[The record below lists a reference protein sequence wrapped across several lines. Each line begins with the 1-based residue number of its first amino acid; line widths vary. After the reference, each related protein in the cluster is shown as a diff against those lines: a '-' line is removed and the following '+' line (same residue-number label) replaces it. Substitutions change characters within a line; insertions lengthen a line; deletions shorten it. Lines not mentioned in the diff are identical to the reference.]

1 MATTAVEDYLKQIY
15 VHEQYVAVDAMVSMG
30 TLAEALGV
38 VPGTATSMVKRLADL
53 SLVEYEPYTGVRLT
67 ESGRGE
73 ALRVL
78 RRHRLI
84 ETFLVEM
91 LGLDWSVVHEEAERL
106 EHAVSDQVL
115 ERIDALLGYPSVDP
129 HGDPIPNETGE
140 IRKTHGLGLTECVV
154 GQRMRVVRVT
164 DQDEAF
170 LRFADRH
177 GLRPGSWLTVEQVDP
192 VADAIVVRID
202 EFDSVTLGRS
212 AAAKITVEEADA
224 SS

>member
-15 VHEQYVAVDAMVSMG
+15 VHQQHVAADAMVSMG
-30 TLAEALGV
+30 TLADALGV

-67 ESGRGE
+67 ETGRDE

-115 ERIDALLGYPSVDP
+115 ERIDALLGYPRVDP
-129 HGDPIPNETGE
+129 HGDPIPNESGE
-140 IRKTHGLGLTECVV
+140 VRTTHGLGLAECSA
-154 GQRMRVVRVT
+154 GQRLQIVRVM

-177 GLRPGSWLTVEQVDP
+177 GLRPGSWLTIQHADP
-192 VADAIVVRID
+192 VADAIVVAVD
-202 EFDSVTLGRS
+202 DGEPVTLGRT
-212 AAAKITVEEADA
+212 AAAKIVVREST
-224 SS
+224 